1 MAAAFNERLRLENVL
16 GEWRYIEAAA
26 WDRAPTEARLSDL
39 IVLGQPDGDDR
50 LVEEMLFRSGRP
62 VLVVP
67 RMGEHETPGRHILVG
82 WNDSREAARAVHD
95 AMALESAPA
104 APDAM
109 AAAPKAIN
117 ADFGGGDSQISSAA
131 EVDVLTSLA
140 KRRATLDARETQ
152 IQGQATMLAATEARV
167 DAKIA
172 QLKDLQSQIA
182 ALLVQRDAA
191 QEKQVAALV
200 KTYSA
205 MKPKDAAR
213 IFDTL
218 DESVLLPVAQE
229 MKSDVMAPVLAA
241 MNPDAAQKLTLKL
254 ANKLALPQQ
263 TAAAAMAPA
272 PAPAATPP
280 AKPKA

>member
-1 MAAAFNERLRLENVL
+1 VSLFKTKSRYLRLLPGV
-16 GEWRYIEAAA
+16 
-26 WDRAPTEARLSDL
+26 
-39 IVLGQPDGDDR
+39 
-50 LVEEMLFRSGRP
+50 
-62 VLVVP
+62 VLVCGGLLVLKTS
-67 RMGEHETPGRHILVG
+67 GLVHE
-82 WNDSREAARAVHD
+82 
-95 AMALESAPA
+95 AMALENAPA

-117 ADFGGGDSQISSAA
+117 ADFGGSDSQISSAA
-131 EVDVLTSLA
+131 EVDVLTSLS

-172 QLKDLQSQIA
+172 QLKDLQGQIA

-205 MKPKDAAR
+205 MKAKDAAR

-218 DESVLLPVAQE
+218 DDGVLVPVAQE

-241 MNPDAAQKLTLKL
+241 MNPAAAQKLTLKL
-254 ANKLALPQQ
+254 ANKLALPEQ
-263 TAAAAMAPA
+263 TAAAAPAAAPIASAAPPPASPAPVAAPEAKAAPA
-272 PAPAATPP
+272 PE
-280 AKPKA
+280 KPKA

>member
-1 MAAAFNERLRLENVL
+1 VSLFKTKSRYLRLLPGV
-16 GEWRYIEAAA
+16 
-26 WDRAPTEARLSDL
+26 
-39 IVLGQPDGDDR
+39 
-50 LVEEMLFRSGRP
+50 
-62 VLVVP
+62 VLVC
-67 RMGEHETPGRHILVG
+67 GGLLVLKTSG
-82 WNDSREAARAVHD
+82 LVHD
-95 AMALESAPA
+95 AMALENAPA

-109 AAAPKAIN
+109 MAAPKAIN

-131 EVDVLTSLA
+131 EVDVLTSLS

-218 DESVLLPVAQE
+218 DEGVLLPVAQE

-241 MNPDAAQKLTLKL
+241 MNPAAAQKLTLKL
-254 ANKLALPQQ
+254 ANKLALPEQ
-263 TAAAAMAPA
+263 TAAAAPAPLVPVPVTPVPASPVPAAAPA
-272 PAPAATPP
+272 S

>member
-1 MAAAFNERLRLENVL
+1 MSMFKTKSRYLRLLPGV
-16 GEWRYIEAAA
+16 
-26 WDRAPTEARLSDL
+26 
-39 IVLGQPDGDDR
+39 
-50 LVEEMLFRSGRP
+50 
-62 VLVVP
+62 VLVCGGLLVLKTS
-67 RMGEHETPGRHILVG
+67 GLVHE
-82 WNDSREAARAVHD
+82 

-117 ADFGGGDSQISSAA
+117 ADFSGGDSQISSAA
-131 EVDVLTSLA
+131 EVDVLTSLS
-140 KRRATLDARETQ
+140 KRRATLDARETE
-152 IQGQATMLAATEARV
+152 IQTQAAMLTATEARV
-167 DAKIA
+167 DAKIT
-172 QLKDLQSQIA
+172 QLKGLQTQIA

-218 DESVLLPVAQE
+218 DDGVLVPVAQE

-241 MNPDAAQKLTLKL
+241 MNPAAAQKLTLKL
-254 ANKLALPQQ
+254 ANKLALPEQ
-263 TAAAAMAPA
+263 TAAAAPA
-272 PAPAATPP
+272 PAPVTPAAASAAADPATPAPGAAPAAPAP